1 MRRSLVAL
9 ALVCVVGLV
18 GCGGDDDGEEATPTT
33 ETVETTAVTAPP
45 IPGREGRFCEL
56 LRSYNDRYNRTR
68 NVTEPEQLR
77 ELVRTA
83 RSDVREAQ
91 EVAPP
96 EIKGDTEIVA
106 QVMTEYV
113 DELEKVDFETSRIP
127 PHMVQRLLSPEFLA
141 AAQRMEAYGR
151 STC

>member
-9 ALVCVVGLV
+9 ALVCLVGVV
-18 GCGGDDDGEEATPTT
+18 GCGGGDEEEATPTP

-45 IPGREGRFCEL
+45 VPGREGRFCEL
-56 LRSYNDRYNRTR
+56 LRSYNDKYNRTR
-68 NVTEPEQLR
+68 NVTEPDQLR
-77 ELVRTA
+77 ELLRTA
-83 RSDVREAQ
+83 KSDVREAQ

-106 QVMTEYV
+106 QVFTEYV

-127 PHMVQRLLSPEFLA
+127 AHMVQRLVSPEFLA
-141 AAQRMEAYGR
+141 AAQRLEAYGR
-151 STC
+151 ATC